1 MRIKKITASLS
12 AAFMIAGGVTLAFA
26 PAVPAATLN
35 YTLNCDGP
43 VTIFGSPGDTINF
56 TLGSGCDE
64 DWYLWNISPEY
75 PSEVGSGFLGYV
87 SGGVDYGTCSDYC
100 GDTPEDWYAYSDG
113 IGTTVITTTLLA
125 MSGNGAALTVG
136 NVVADL
142 GNTVDYPVTYGG
154 VANNAE
160 SVNAPIPTWVQSVGR
175 PSSSSSCES
184 GWSPSWQEWAIPVTG
199 GWVCTRS
206 IPSLG

>member
-12 AAFMIAGGVTLAFA
+12 AAFLIAGGATLAFA
-26 PAVPAATLN
+26 PAVPAATLD
-35 YTLNCDGP
+35 YTVHCDGP

-56 TLGSGCDE
+56 TLGSGCE
-64 DWYLWNISPEY
+64 GRWYLWNVSPLA
-75 PSEVGSGFLGYV
+75 PSYVGSGFLDYV
-87 SGGVDYGTCSDYC
+87 SGGIDYNNCDEYC
-100 GDTPEDWYAYSDG
+100 GENPEDWYAYSD
-113 IGTTVITTTLLA
+113 GTTVITTTLLA
-125 MSGNGAALTVG
+125 MSGNRAALTVG
-136 NVVADL
+136 SVVADI
-142 GNTVDYPVTYGG
+142 GFTSEYPIIYGG
-154 VANNAE
+154 VADNAE
-160 SVNAPIPTWVQSVGR
+160 SGNAPIPTWVQSVGR